1 LFCFFSSH
9 MPFRASTPQYRMD
22 DKTLLLPGAI
32 FSLFSI
38 AMIWP
43 PDEFVSS
50 GATFEH
56 LFWRWIGDFSL
67 NVVEYQMRKI
77 LVNRVCVMC
86 LPGIFAVYI
95 ILNVTPTALSTYV
108 ATACLASMIVGLA
121 YALFTVSTN
130 FSQMRQMKELA
141 LYGGDIHLL
150 MAEITRE
157 YLEFANFAVSFAHS
171 SKVVVGSHWLIHITR
186 FDFTVVNLSDVEFQV
201 VRSTTVDLNIERPN
215 DQLQFLIIEAK
226 IRHKN
231 IKSFRFRV
239 RTDQFRDLQERVAA
253 PIGMARNV
261 ILHQSLN
268 ERFVKAFVDC
278 IDKNP
283 RVLYSRMG
291 ELEPCFGCSTEIPD
305 VKIEKRCV
313 NPIVEGAR
321 ECRQCFCR
329 PMWCVGC
336 LGRIFAAKQDQD
348 RPEGWLDGQGTC
360 PTCRAEFCM
369 LDVSFLVGEEAQ
381 LIIN

>member
-1 LFCFFSSH
+1 
-9 MPFRASTPQYRMD
+9 MMD
-22 DKTLLLPGAI
+22 DQTLLLPGLL
-32 FSLFSI
+32 FGLFSI
-38 AMIWP
+38 TMIWP
-43 PDEFVSS
+43 PEEFVSA

-67 NVVEYQMRKI
+67 NVVEYQLRKV
-77 LVNRVCVMC
+77 LVNRVCVLC

-95 ILNVTPTALSTYV
+95 ILNVPPTPTSMYV
-108 ATACLASMIVGLA
+108 ATACLASMIAGLG
-121 YALFTVSTN
+121 YAFYTITTN

-141 LYGGDIHLL
+141 LYGSDIHRL
-150 MAEITRE
+150 MIEITRE

-171 SKVVVGSHWLIHITR
+171 SKLVIGSHWLIHITR
-186 FDFTVVNLSDVEFQV
+186 FDFTIVNLTDVTFEV
-201 VRSTTVDLNIERPN
+201 VRSTTVDLNLERPN
-215 DQLQFLIIEAK
+215 DQLQFLVIEAN

-231 IKSFRFRV
+231 IKNFRFRV
-239 RTDQFRDLQERVAA
+239 RTDQFRDLQDRIAA

-283 RVLYSRMG
+283 RTLYSRMS
-291 ELEPCFGCSTEIPD
+291 ELEPCFGCSSETPD
-305 VKIEKRCV
+305 VKIEKRCTTT
-313 NPIVEGAR
+313 IEGAR

-348 RPEGWLDGQGTC
+348 RPDIWLDGQGTC

-369 LDVSFLVGEEAQ
+369 LDVSFMVGEESQ
-381 LIIN
+381 LIPMN